1 MKKAFTTTVQGDKSY
16 TEIFNADQRF
26 DKLWEQHTQKTDR
39 FYANVRNSTFINWRF
54 FNRPDKKEKI
64 IEHYSSEKY
73 YDMIE
78 SLSDPNKI
86 ELTHHAIIPCF
97 LADAI
102 EHLNPQLKKQKA
114 TV

>member
-1 MKKAFTTTVQGDKSY
+1 
-16 TEIFNADQRF
+16 
-26 DKLWEQHTQKTDR
+26 
-39 FYANVRNSTFINWRF
+39 
-54 FNRPDKKEKI
+54 
-64 IEHYSSEKY
+64 
-73 YDMIE
+73 MIE

-102 EHLNPQLKKQKA
+102 EHLNPQLRMQKA